1 VSEQTVP
8 LYLDEALELARI
20 LELFDEYTTRR
31 GEAATSELAS
41 IAYGDVR
48 PAHLAQ
54 TYETLA
60 WAARMSLRLKHAART
75 ATGISAN
82 EEGDVR

>member
-1 VSEQTVP
+1 MSEITVP
-8 LYLDEALELARI
+8 LHIDEALELARI

-31 GEAATSELAS
+31 GEAATRELAG
-41 IAYGDVR
+41 IAYGDIR
-48 PAHLAQ
+48 PAHLAH

-75 ATGISAN
+75 QAGISVN
-82 EEGDVR
+82 EEGDTR

>member
-1 VSEQTVP
+1 MP

-31 GEAATSELAS
+31 GEAATRELAA

-60 WAARMSLRLKHAART
+60 WAARTSLRLKHAART
-75 ATGISAN
+75 RAAISVN
-82 EEGDVR
+82 GETT

>member
-1 VSEQTVP
+1 MTEPTVP
-8 LYLDEALELARI
+8 LHLDEALELARI
-20 LELFDEYTTRR
+20 LDLFDEYTTRR
-31 GEAATSELAS
+31 GDAATRELAR

-60 WAARMSLRLKHAART
+60 WAARMSLRLKHAARSTT
-75 ATGISAN
+75 AISVDG
-82 EEGDVR
+82 ETQ

>member
-31 GEAATSELAS
+31 GEAATSELAG
-41 IAYGDVR
+41 IAYGDAR
-48 PAHLAQ
+48 PAHLAH
-54 TYETLA
+54 TYESLA

-82 EEGDVR
+82 EEGDAR